1 VFSALLNAL
10 KPLKANDWTIALYDQ
25 ALTKLSSHDT
35 DAEVRG
41 YAEDCMADIWICATD
56 VALSKDKKEWEY
68 ICRTTGRTE
77 SPVKVITKVAKEVQ
91 VGDDWVNVCVSWL
104 MGLLTKS
111 ARMGKVEVFGA
122 LDVLLQ
128 RYLFASI
135 FSRYKAHLIASYSY
149 KSGIPPAL
157 PPSLVPQIKAYVS
170 TSDISLLSQALS
182 TLALL
187 LELSPSVT
195 FPQVE
200 RGLLD
205 DIYNIAHSPLVAGV
219 ALDSLF
225 RFFSA
230 LVQADNQIATHVVPN
245 LVISA
250 EKAPK
255 AESSSSNVA
264 KCIGHVVG
272 SQLSVAAGTI
282 AEYAKHLKV

>member
-1 VFSALLNAL
+1 LAFSCKLLL
-10 KPLKANDWTIALYDQ
+10 L
-25 ALTKLSSHDT
+25 
-35 DAEVRG
+35 
-41 YAEDCMADIWICATD
+41 
-56 VALSKDKKEWEY
+56 
-68 ICRTTGRTE
+68 
-77 SPVKVITKVAKEVQ
+77 ITS
-91 VGDDWVNVCVSWL
+91 C
-104 MGLLTKS
+104 
-111 ARMGKVEVFGA
+111 
-122 LDVLLQ
+122 
-128 RYLFASI
+128 
-135 FSRYKAHLIASYSY
+135 SY

-157 PPSLVPQIKAYVS
+157 PPSLVPQIKAYIS

-200 RGLLD
+200 RGLLN
-205 DIYNIAHSPLVAGV
+205 DIYIVAHSPLVAGV

-255 AESSSSNVA
+255 AESSSPNVA
-264 KCIGHVVG
+264 KCIGHVVR

-282 AEYAKHLKV
+282 AEYAKHIKV